1 MNIDKYSLILA
12 VQKRPILWDFSLQ
25 NELKIRRKYDE
36 WFAVTFEVTGQS
48 DDTTV
53 HSIKATWTSLMTIF
67 RRIYKNNINKPYG
80 HNIEVQWKYYSA
92 LQFLRKNYDENRLPS
107 SPDDIMFTPQTAS
120 TDRQPSSTSTRTK
133 SRKRKSMDADQ
144 DDILTQQAQTT
155 TKNHTKRK
163 SEQMLKFIESYEDV
177 WETFSIEELTEIK
190 MKISEGI
197 VEILRIKENKH
208 D

>member
-1 MNIDKYSLILA
+1 MMSIDKYSLILA

-25 NELKIRRKYDE
+25 NELKIRKKYDE
-36 WFAVTFEVTGQS
+36 WVAVSLEVTGQS
-48 DDTTV
+48 DDETV
-53 HSIKATWTSLMTIF
+53 HSIKSTWTSLMTIF

-120 TDRQPSSTSTRTK
+120 TNRPSSTSTRTK

-155 TKNHTKRK
+155 AKNHTKRK